1 MATATPT
8 TPRTEAPPIPD
19 GLGPVLLFGVPWALY
34 ERMVEEIAHRHARFT
49 YDRGT
54 LQIMTLSPKHE
65 WGSRTFER
73 LIGILTEELDLPVA
87 AFGSMTHQRADLE
100 KGIEPDECY
109 YFNHLDRVVGMSHF
123 DPATDPVPD
132 LAVEVEVTRSLVD
145 RIGIYAALGIAELW
159 RFDGQTLEVLIL
171 SPEGT
176 YAPADR
182 SPRFPLFTPE
192 EFVGW
197 LKRAGEVDNTQW
209 RREFRPWV
217 RDRIDAGR

>member
-1 MATATPT
+1 MATAAPATI
-8 TPRTEAPPIPD
+8 RTEDLLADEGD
-19 GLGPVLLFGVPWALY
+19 GLVLLHGVPWPLY
-34 ERMVEEIAHRHARFT
+34 ERMVEEIAHRHVRLT

-65 WGSRTFER
+65 WESRTFVL
-73 LIGILTEELDLPVA
+73 LIAVLTEELDLPVA

-100 KGIEPDECY
+100 KGMEPDECY
-109 YFNHLDRVVGMSHF
+109 YFNHLDRVVGMRRF

-217 RDRIDAGR
+217 RQRIDAGR